1 MKVLNRPMFR
11 YGGPIKEGIMSGI
24 QEPRQRYAEPP
35 GFVVKK
41 DPNKM
46 IVDRSLKN
54 AEAFMNVGKSYDQ
67 DLNNQAFVLPSEK
80 DNVFITKEKID
91 IDSLPLKERIEL
103 KMKNRGPALDDV
115 GMEIQNSGKG
125 YIGNEPGIDKTTK
138 EFFSGIGERGQSEGY
153 LEAVKEAEN
162 LDKDSPAVITGGKS
176 PFAYTVDEV
185 IKNKGKGGDDE
196 PKVLSREEKVN
207 SILEGLGY
215 DRAQKNALYDAMIKA
230 GQRISRT
237 GLGAENLVSDV
248 IAETSQS
255 YDKPEKLREAAN
267 LMQVQQDLKLDQIKA
282 SKEGTGT
289 MNQNYNYFKAR
300 GYSDEDA
307 ARKAEGLATTL
318 LEAKAKA
325 IKEGVDKGNKLTEY
339 VAQQLIGI
347 SGAYDNNTYKGTI
360 NSKEHK
366 SVSDFVESTDFDGA
380 GVYTVKGRIIE
391 LDKNG
396 KILKEEIVTSSTSDK
411 KWWNLGS
418 DD

>member
-24 QEPRQRYAEPP
+24 KEPRQGYANGP
-35 GFVVKK
+35 GFVIQN

-46 IVDRSLKN
+46 AVAKALKN
-54 AEAFMNVGKSYDQ
+54 AEAFMNVGKTYNQ
-67 DLNNQAFVLPSEK
+67 DLNNQAFALPPEK

-103 KMKNRGPALDDV
+103 KMKNRGPVLDDV

-138 EFFSGIGERGQSEGY
+138 EFFSGIGERGQSESY

-162 LDKDSPAVITGGKS
+162 LGKESPAAITGGKS

-185 IKNKGKGGDDE
+185 IKNKGKGGDDD
-196 PKVLSREEKVN
+196 PPPPTRKEKVN

-307 ARKAEGLATTL
+307 ARKAEGLATNL
-318 LEAKAKA
+318 LEAKNKA
-325 IKEGVDKGNKLTEY
+325 IDAKLTGNKLTEY
-339 VAQQLIGI
+339 VAQQLVGV
-347 SGAYDNNTYKGTI
+347 SDAYDNNTYRGTI
-360 NSKEHK
+360 NSKDHK
-366 SVSDFVESTDFDGA
+366 SVSDFVKSTDFDGA

-411 KWWNLGS
+411 KWWNFGKEE
-418 DD
+418 

>member
-24 QEPRQRYAEPP
+24 KEPRQRYQDAGQVFKNVQASLQP
-35 GFVVKK
+35 GQVA
-41 DPNKM
+41 D
-46 IVDRSLKN
+46 
-54 AEAFMNVGKSYDQ
+54 
-67 DLNNQAFVLPSEK
+67 
-80 DNVFITKEKID
+80 
-91 IDSLPLKERIEL
+91 
-103 KMKNRGPALDDV
+103 
-115 GMEIQNSGKG
+115 
-125 YIGNEPGIDKTTK
+125 
-138 EFFSGIGERGQSEGY
+138 
-153 LEAVKEAEN
+153 
-162 LDKDSPAVITGGKS
+162 
-176 PFAYTVDEV
+176 
-185 IKNKGKGGDDE
+185 
-196 PKVLSREEKVN
+196 PKVLNAAAQLGIGNPYKDYNYKTSSIFPKVIVPRYAPNLSETDQLAAEVENYGTATGPLTDLQRAKLAVTFKGTEEARENLRRLQAEEEAKKNKDTSIFTTEDDMKEKVATGQVKPDVKLPGDTDPPVEKTRKEKVN
-207 SILEGLGY
+207 SILESLGY

-267 LMQVQQDLKLDQIKA
+267 LMQAQQDLKLEQIKA

-289 MNQNYNYFKAR
+289 MNQNYNYFKNR
-300 GYSDEDA
+300 GYSDDEA

-347 SGAYDNNTYKGTI
+347 KDAYDNNTYRGTI

-366 SVSDFVESTDFDGA
+366 SVSDFVKSTDFDGA

-391 LDKNG
+391 LDENG

-411 KWWNLGS
+411 KWWNFGREE
-418 DD
+418 